1 MQVAVKNVNEIGR
14 EMTITVEDIN
24 IDDAVQQRLK
34 AIAPTVKMAGF
45 RQGKVPM
52 KMIEQTHSG
61 EARGDVID
69 GLVQSSMQEA
79 FTQEKIESAGP
90 PHISKMDEKDG
101 NLVYTIEFEVF
112 PTIDKINVKGLT
124 VEKIVAEIADADV
137 DEMLETLRNQR
148 MEWLPVKRAAKETDG
163 VTIDFVGRVD
173 GEIFDGGT
181 GSDVFVEIGNGS
193 MLPEFEKQLVGQKTG
208 GSTTIKMTFPK
219 DYRAEHLAGKK
230 AEFDVTVNT
239 VSEKKLPKLD
249 KAFAELCGVKDIATL
264 KKDVRG
270 NMQRELDSALKN
282 QNKRKVMD
290 VLFENNTLTLPSS
303 PVEREAQFLMDQASN
318 NIKSQGID
326 VASLNLEV
334 DGFKA
339 PAERRVALSLLVNKI
354 IMDNKIT
361 PAEDRVKKIIDGI
374 AESYEDPEDV
384 VKYYMETPEK
394 LSEVQ
399 MIVVEDAV
407 VDWVLG
413 NVKVKEVSSS
423 FGDVMSQ
430 NVAA

>member
-24 IDDAVQQRLK
+24 IDEAVQQRLK
-34 AIAPTVKMAGF
+34 AIAPSVKMAGF

-52 KMIEQTHSG
+52 KMVEQTHGG

-79 FTQEKIESAGP
+79 FVQEKIESAGP

-101 NLVYTIEFEVF
+101 NLIYTVEFEVF
-112 PTIDKINVKGLT
+112 PTIDKVNVKGLT
-124 VEKIVAEIADADV
+124 VEKTVAEITDADV
-137 DEMLETLRNQR
+137 DDMLEILRNQR
-148 MEWLPVKRAAKETDG
+148 MEWDPVKRAAKEGDR

-173 GEIFDGGT
+173 GEIFEGGT
-181 GSDVFVEIGNGS
+181 GSDVDVEVGNGS

-208 GSTTIKMTFPK
+208 GDTTITMHFPD
-219 DYRAEHLAGKK
+219 DYRAAHLAGKK
-230 AEFDVTVNT
+230 AEFDVTIGGVAA
-239 VSEKKLPKLD
+239 KKLPKLD
-249 KAFAELCGVKDIATL
+249 KAFAELCGVKDVATL

-270 NMQRELDSALKN
+270 NMQRELNSALKN

-290 VLFENNTLTLPSS
+290 TLFENNELTLPAS
-303 PVEREAQFLMDQASN
+303 PVDREAEFLLNQASE
-318 NIKSQGID
+318 NIKSQGVD

-334 DGFKA
+334 AGFKA

-354 IMDNKIT
+354 ITDNKIT
-361 PAEDRVKKIIDGI
+361 PAEDRVKAVIDGI

-384 VKYYMETPEK
+384 VKHYMETPEK

-399 MIVVEDAV
+399 MVVVEDAV
-407 VDWVLG
+407 VDWVLD
-413 NVKVKEVSSS
+413 NVKIKEVSSS
-423 FGDVMSQ
+423 FSEVMGNSTT
-430 NVAA
+430 A